1 MLRVGEI
8 TLSNKK
14 NINNILSNNDV
25 HIVAGS
31 DKLTITLRFSKTDQ
45 LGKGVNIEIPK
56 VGGLMCPFE
65 SVSEYLTVRPTKDGP
80 SLCHFNGSPLTRF
93 QFSSMLTKSLKYA
106 GIESSKY
113 KAHSFRI
120 GAATALSMAG
130 YPIDEIKN
138 LGRWKSTAYKS
149 SIRPPAIAVPKH

>member
-1 MLRVGEI
+1 
-8 TLSNKK
+8 
-14 NINNILSNNDV
+14 
-25 HIVAGS
+25 
-31 DKLTITLRFSKTDQ
+31 
-45 LGKGVNIEIPK
+45 
-56 VGGLMCPFE
+56 MCPFE

-80 SLCHFNGSPLTRF
+80 FLCHFSGSPLTRF

-113 KAHSFRI
+113 KAHSFHI
-120 GAATALSMAG
+120 GAATALSMAE

-149 SIRPPAIAVPKH
+149 YIRPPAIAVPKH